1 MNAPSDPSRLARID
15 TLLCQ
20 AHRRKRELKNLC
32 ATMAAQGQDVRV
44 ERRVLQTA
52 TVSVLLYYE
61 WRRIVLAREV
71 HKHLLEK
78 KRQAE
83 LPAALQDEE
92 G

>member
-15 TLLCQ
+15 ALLCQ
-20 AHRRKRELKNLC
+20 AHRRKRALKNLC
-32 ATMAAQGQDVRV
+32 ATMAAQGQDVSV

-71 HKHLLEK
+71 QRRLAEK
-78 KRQAE
+78 QALANCE
-83 LPAALQDEE
+83 ATVFGTL
-92 G
+92 